1 MKRLFPFALLICYC
15 LIQPNLSPSGNEA
28 RQLSPTPARLT
39 RSALIGPFPGS
50 ARLLAAQQPPQDE
63 TWRSHPP
70 APKAAA
76 PLKLPL
82 AREIALPNGLTLIVV
97 EDHRAP
103 IVTFDIAVPVG
114 EIDDPP
120 RQTGLAEATAD
131 LLTEGA
137 GGLTSH
143 QLAAEVEKLGGLIA
157 SSSSPD
163 YSEISATVLA
173 ENAGRMIEIA
183 GDILL
188 RPSFPEEEVA
198 LYKNTRLEKLT
209 VQRQDPAFIVSE
221 EFNKV
226 IYGPHP
232 YSASAPTPE
241 SVSGMNRSRIREFYN
256 STFGPDG
263 SYIVAVGDFDP
274 SVVESRFREI
284 FGGWKSR
291 PRSASHFP
299 SPPVRTEKTIYLI
312 DRPGSDQ
319 ADIRIGNLAVRRAS
333 PDFTPLLVANA
344 ILGAGTSSRLFLNVR
359 EQKGYT
365 YDVSSS
371 LAALK
376 QYGTFFGATETR
388 NEVCA
393 QAITEILAEFD
404 RIRNEKVSSDELQ
417 NAKNYIIGNLSLLLS
432 TQAGLAS
439 QILRAR
445 LFALGSDFLQTVRS
459 RVDGVTADQVTAA
472 ARAHILTDHP
482 AIVVVGDAA
491 RLKKS
496 LESIAPVVVLRR
508 QVNPAK

>member
-1 MKRLFPFALLICYC
+1 V
-15 LIQPNLSPSGNEA
+15 
-28 RQLSPTPARLT
+28 
-39 RSALIGPFPGS
+39 
-50 ARLLAAQQPPQDE
+50 
-63 TWRSHPP
+63 
-70 APKAAA
+70 A
-76 PLKLPL
+76 PLKLPP
-82 AREIALPNGLTLIVV
+82 ARAITLPNGLTLVVV

-103 IVTFDIAVPVG
+103 IVTFEMAVPVG
-114 EIDDPP
+114 EVNDPP

-143 QLAAEVEKLGGLIA
+143 QLATEVEKLGGRIS

-163 YSEISATVLA
+163 YSQISATVLA

-183 GDILL
+183 GDALL

-209 VQRQDPAFIVSE
+209 VERQDPAFIVTE
-221 EFNKV
+221 EFNKI
-226 IYGPHP
+226 IYGSHP

-241 SVSGMNRSRIREFYN
+241 LVSGMNRSRIREFYEA
-256 STFGPDG
+256 SFGPDG
-263 SYIVAVGDFDP
+263 SYIVAVGDFEP
-274 SVVESRFREI
+274 SAMESRLRDI

-291 PRSASHFP
+291 PRPASHFP
-299 SPPVRTEKTIYLI
+299 GPPARSEKTIHLI

-319 ADIRIGNLAVRRAS
+319 ADIRIGSLAVRRAS

-359 EQKGYT
+359 EKKGYA

-404 RIRNEKVSSDELQ
+404 RMRNEKVAPDELQ
-417 NAKNYIIGNLSLLLS
+417 NAKNYIIGNFSLLLS
-432 TQAGLAS
+432 TQAGLAD

-445 LFALGSDFLQTVRS
+445 LLGLDADFLETIRS
-459 RVDGVTADQVTAA
+459 RVDAVTADQVTAA
-472 ARAHILTDHP
+472 ARAYILTDHP

-496 LESIAPVVVLRR
+496 LESLAPVVVSRR